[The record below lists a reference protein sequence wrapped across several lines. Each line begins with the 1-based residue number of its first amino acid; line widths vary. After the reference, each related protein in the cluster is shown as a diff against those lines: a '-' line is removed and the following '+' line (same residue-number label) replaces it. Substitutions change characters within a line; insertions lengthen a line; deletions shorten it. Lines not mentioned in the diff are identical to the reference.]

1 MVSASM
7 LGSRAAYAYG
17 SFPCENINPETAFDG
32 SEAMALRVGAMAAA
46 AVAAVTFLTK
56 FLLEVFMAGP
66 FWMVSKSKQKS
77 LA

>member
-1 MVSASM
+1 
-7 LGSRAAYAYG
+7 
-17 SFPCENINPETAFDG
+17 
-32 SEAMALRVGAMAAA
+32 MALRVGAMAAA

-56 FLLEVFMAGP
+56 FLLEVFMAGA